1 LFFSI
6 KIKSWIRLQS
16 LITSIFLIT
25 ILGSSKKLDL
35 DEEIDLESDMNMVDM
50 DDLDDDEL
58 SLDEG
63 LSGSQVL
70 QSTSKRVRMIF
81 SVMASPNR
89 IDILRILNSKGPLT
103 YSELKSL
110 AGFKSKKESGKFA
123 YHLRK
128 LLRQSLVALNKSERR
143 YTITNLGKLVLS
155 LARQIEE
162 RSIIESG
169 KMYVRTSH
177 SSIEEFNSQKIIQ
190 SLVREGSLPLELAQ
204 KITEEVENRIYKY
217 QTAYLTGSLIRE
229 LVNSVLLEHGHEEY
243 RHKLARVGLPIFEVQ
258 EMVSN
263 AENIE
268 NGVEG
273 LLFKTG
279 RIVFAEHL
287 LTSTLPKDIA
297 DAHLSGDLHIT
308 NPGLWSILP
317 DTIFINVKALIEDGI
332 DLKGKY
338 LNVCRIPPVK
348 TLNNLSS
355 ALSMII
361 ALVSKEAS
369 QEVVLDD
376 LIPSLS
382 KYSKDLLELERKLVD
397 SFTTSST
404 TMGYDNMSTVISF
417 RIPLGIDQKIVKTV
431 LSAYKTYTKL
441 TPIPKI
447 GLVIDYDKGKITDVS
462 QIISEIITL
471 GGKVMF
477 TKHNTSQKGVTHP
490 KNSTSTLLHLGSL
503 SINLPRL
510 AFESNKDET
519 YFRAR
524 LALLMKPALDS
535 MAKRNKNISNLIR
548 LGVNPILAAGTL
560 YMQRSTV
567 SLVINLVGLQN
578 AVYGIL
584 GFKNNNEGQQIL
596 HKVIETAVDIAT
608 KKSKDLGINIIVSM
622 TESDGSERFIALD
635 AEKYGKNSIQQI
647 TDTETYSQGIVLDID
662 KISSLTGKSAEI
674 TECNKISKTLNGG
687 LLLQIAI
694 PKGTKVDEI
703 KKVIEKG
710 VSITSSFKPVMQV
723 PICGNCGF
731 KDEKLGDKCP
741 TCKSTYII

>member
-1 LFFSI
+1 M
-6 KIKSWIRLQS
+6 
-16 LITSIFLIT
+16 
-25 ILGSSKKLDL
+25 GSSKKLDL
-35 DEEIDLESDMNMVDM
+35 EEEIDLESDMNMGDM

-317 DTIFINVKALIEDGI
+317 DTIFINIKALIEDGI

-361 ALVSKEAS
+361 ALISKEAS

-382 KYSKDLLELERKLVD
+382 KYSKDLPELERKLVD

-404 TMGYDNMSTVISF
+404 TMGYDKMSTMISF
-417 RIPLGIDQKIVKTV
+417 RIPLGTDQKIVKTV

-462 QIISEIITL
+462 QIVSEIITL

-490 KNSTSTLLHLGSL
+490 KNSTSTLLHLGSM

-548 LGVNPILAAGTL
+548 LGVNPILAADTL

-578 AVYGIL
+578 AIYGIL

-596 HKVIETAVDIAT
+596 YKVIETAVDIAT

-710 VSITSSFKPVMQV
+710 ASITSSFKPVMQV

>member
-1 LFFSI
+1 L
-6 KIKSWIRLQS
+6 KPDDE
-16 LITSIFLIT
+16 
-25 ILGSSKKLDL
+25 IL
-35 DEEIDLESDMNMVDM
+35 LESDTGIDNMG
-50 DDLDDDEL
+50 DLDDLEIDDNDEL
-58 SLDEG
+58 SLDDESSTG
-63 LSGSQVL
+63 QVL

-177 SSIEEFNSQKIIQ
+177 DSIEEFNTQKIIQ

-217 QTAYLTGSLIRE
+217 QTTYLTGSLIRE
-229 LVNSVLLEHGHEEY
+229 LVNSVLLEHGYEEY
-243 RHKLARVGLPIFEVQ
+243 RHKLARVGLPIFDVQ
-258 EMVSN
+258 EMLSN
-263 AENIE
+263 AENVD

-279 RIVFAEHL
+279 QIVFAEHL

-308 NPGLWSILP
+308 NLGLWSILP
-317 DTIFINVKALIEDGI
+317 DTIFINVKSLIEDGI
-332 DLKGKY
+332 DLKGKS
-338 LNVCRIPPVK
+338 LSVCRIPSVK

-361 ALVSKEAS
+361 ALISKEAS
-369 QEVVLDD
+369 QEVVMDD
-376 LIPSLS
+376 LILLLS
-382 KYSKDLLELERKLVD
+382 KYSKDLPELERKLVD
-397 SFTTSST
+397 TFTASSIT
-404 TMGYDNMSTVISF
+404 IGYSKMPTVVSF
-417 RIPLGIDQKIVKTV
+417 RIPLGAEQKIVKTV
-431 LSAYKTYTKL
+431 LSAYKTYAKL
-441 TPIPKI
+441 TPLPKI
-447 GLVIDYDKGKITDVS
+447 GLVIDYEKGRIADVS
-462 QIISEIITL
+462 QTLSEIIIL
-471 GGKVMF
+471 GGNVIFAKQ
-477 TKHNTSQKGVTHP
+477 KTSQKGVTYQKDTTP
-490 KNSTSTLLHLGSL
+490 SVLHLGSL

-524 LALLMKPALDS
+524 LALLIKPALDS
-535 MAKRNKNISNLIR
+535 MALRKKSISNLIR
-548 LGVNPILAAGTL
+548 LGVNPILSTNT
-560 YMQRSTV
+560 QHIQHSTV
-567 SLVINLVGLQN
+567 SLVINLIGLQN

-584 GFKNNNEGQQIL
+584 GFKNNSEGQEIL
-596 HKVIETAVDIAT
+596 YKVIATAVDIAS
-608 KKSKDLGINIIVSM
+608 KKGKNLGINIIVCM
-622 TESDGSERFIALD
+622 TESEGTERFIALD
-635 AEKYGKNSIQQI
+635 GEKYGKNSVQQI
-647 TDTETYSQGIVLDID
+647 TNTETYSQGIIFDID
-662 KISSLTGKSAEI
+662 TLTGLTGKSPEI
-674 TECNKISKTLNGG
+674 TECNKIGKILNGG
-687 LLLQIAI
+687 LLIQITI
-694 PKGTKVDEI
+694 PKHTKVDEI

-710 VSITSSFKPVMQV
+710 AAITSSFKPVMQV
-723 PICGNCGF
+723 PICGNCGS
-731 KDEKLGDKCP
+731 KDEKLEDKCP
-741 TCKSTYII
+741 ACKSTYIL

>member
-1 LFFSI
+1 M
-6 KIKSWIRLQS
+6 
-16 LITSIFLIT
+16 
-25 ILGSSKKLDL
+25 GSKKELDL
-35 DEEIDLESDMNMVDM
+35 EEVDLESDM
-50 DDLDDDEL
+50 DLDSMDDDEL
-58 SLDEG
+58 SLDEEP
-63 LSGSQVL
+63 SGNQVL

-177 SSIEEFNSQKIIQ
+177 DSIEEFNSQKIIQ

-243 RHKLARVGLPIFEVQ
+243 RHKLARVGLPTFEVQ
-258 EMVSN
+258 EMITN
-263 AENIE
+263 AESVD

-279 RIVFAEHL
+279 QTVFAEHL
-287 LTSTLPKDIA
+287 LTNTLPKDVA

-308 NPGLWSILP
+308 NLGLWSILP
-317 DTIFINVKALIEDGI
+317 DTIFINVKTLIEDGI
-332 DLKGKY
+332 DLKGKS
-338 LNVCRIPPVK
+338 LGVCRIPSVK
-348 TLNNLSS
+348 TASELSS

-361 ALVSKEAS
+361 ALISKEAS
-369 QEVVLDD
+369 QEVVLDE
-376 LIPSLS
+376 LIPLFS
-382 KYSKDLLELERKLVD
+382 KHSKDLPDLERKLVD

-404 TMGYDNMSTVISF
+404 TVGYSKMPTMVSF
-417 RIPLGIDQKIVKTV
+417 RIPLGTDQKIVKTV
-431 LSAYKTYTKL
+431 LSAYKTYAKL

-447 GLVIDYDKGKITDVS
+447 GLVIDYEKGKISDVS
-462 QIISEIITL
+462 TIISEIIAL
-471 GGKVMF
+471 GGRIMF
-477 TKHNTSQKGVTHP
+477 AKHNISQQGIVCK
-490 KNSTSTLLHLGSL
+490 KNSTSAVLHLGSL

-524 LALLMKPALDS
+524 LALLMKPALAA
-535 MAKRNKNISNLIR
+535 MALRNKTISNLIR
-548 LGVNPILAAGTL
+548 LGVNPILANNTQ
-560 YMQRSTV
+560 YMQHGTA
-567 SLVINLVGLQN
+567 SLVVNLVGLQN
-578 AVYGIL
+578 AVFGIL
-584 GFKNNNEGQQIL
+584 GFKDNKEGQDIL
-596 HKVIETAVDIAT
+596 HKVVETAVDIAS
-608 KKSKDLGINIIVSM
+608 KKAKELGIDVIVGM
-622 TESDGSERFIALD
+622 TDSDGSDRFISLD
-635 AEKYGKNSIQQI
+635 GEKYGKSSVQEI
-647 TDTETYSQGIVLDID
+647 TDTEAYSQGMVFDID
-662 KISSLTGKSAEI
+662 TISNLTGKSIEI
-674 TECNKISKTLNGG
+674 TECNKISKILSGN
-687 LLLQIAI
+687 LSVQIAI
-694 PKGTKVDEI
+694 PKGTGVDRI
-703 KKVIEKG
+703 KKVIEKASG
-710 VSITSSFKPVMQV
+710 ITSSFKPVMPV
-723 PICGNCGF
+723 STCGNCGF
-731 KDEKLGDKCP
+731 KDDKLSEKCP
-741 TCKSTYII
+741 NCKSTYII

>member
-1 LFFSI
+1 
-6 KIKSWIRLQS
+6 
-16 LITSIFLIT
+16 
-25 ILGSSKKLDL
+25 LGSSKKLDL
-35 DEEIDLESDMNMVDM
+35 EEEIDLESDMNMDDV
-50 DDLDDDEL
+50 DDLDDNEL

-177 SSIEEFNSQKIIQ
+177 DSIEEFNSQKIIQ

-361 ALVSKEAS
+361 ALISKEAS

-382 KYSKDLLELERKLVD
+382 KYSKDLPELERKLVD

-404 TMGYDNMSTVISF
+404 TMGYDKMPTMISF

-462 QIISEIITL
+462 QTISEIITL

-548 LGVNPILAAGTL
+548 LGVNPILAANTL
-560 YMQRSTV
+560 CMQRSTV

-578 AVYGIL
+578 AIYGIL
-584 GFKNNNEGQQIL
+584 GFKNNNEGQHIL
-596 HKVIETAVDIAT
+596 HKVIETAVDIAA
-608 KKSKDLGINIIVSM
+608 KKSKELGINIIVSM

-635 AEKYGKNSIQQI
+635 AEKYGKNSVQQI
-647 TDTETYSQGIVLDID
+647 TDTETYSEGIVLDID
-662 KISSLTGKSAEI
+662 KMSSLTGKSAEI

-710 VSITSSFKPVMQV
+710 ASITSSFKPVMQV

>member
-1 LFFSI
+1 
-6 KIKSWIRLQS
+6 
-16 LITSIFLIT
+16 
-25 ILGSSKKLDL
+25 
-35 DEEIDLESDMNMVDM
+35 
-50 DDLDDDEL
+50 
-58 SLDEG
+58 
-63 LSGSQVL
+63 
-70 QSTSKRVRMIF
+70 
-81 SVMASPNR
+81 MASPNR

-338 LNVCRIPPVK
+338 LNVCRIPSVK

-361 ALVSKEAS
+361 ALISKEAS

-382 KYSKDLLELERKLVD
+382 KYSKDLPELERKLVD

-404 TMGYDNMSTVISF
+404 TMGYDKMSTMISF

-462 QIISEIITL
+462 QTVSEIITL

-548 LGVNPILAAGTL
+548 LGVNPILAADTL

-578 AVYGIL
+578 AIYGIL

-647 TDTETYSQGIVLDID
+647 TDTETYSEGIVLDID
-662 KISSLTGKSAEI
+662 KISSLTGKSVEI

-687 LLLQIAI
+687 LLLQIAM

-710 VSITSSFKPVMQV
+710 ASITSSFKPVMQV

>member
-1 LFFSI
+1 M
-6 KIKSWIRLQS
+6 
-16 LITSIFLIT
+16 
-25 ILGSSKKLDL
+25 GSNKKLDL
-35 DEEIDLESDMNMVDM
+35 EEEIDLESDIDVSDM

-338 LNVCRIPPVK
+338 LNVCRIPSVK

-361 ALVSKEAS
+361 ALISKEAS

-382 KYSKDLLELERKLVD
+382 KYSKDLPELERKLVD

-404 TMGYDNMSTVISF
+404 TMGYDKMSTVISF
-417 RIPLGIDQKIVKTV
+417 SIPLGTDQKIVKTV

-548 LGVNPILAAGTL
+548 LGVNPILAANTL

-578 AVYGIL
+578 AIYGIL

-635 AEKYGKNSIQQI
+635 AEKYGKNSVQQI

-687 LLLQIAI
+687 LLIQIAI

-710 VSITSSFKPVMQV
+710 AGITSSFKPVMQV